1 MHLYIYIY
9 IYNSKVD
16 CEYQNT
22 RLLIKKLCT
31 FFSACPPGKWGE
43 DCGNECPCLNGAQ
56 CDPLS
61 GDCTCTPGW
70 HGNVDVMFN
79 M

>member
-1 MHLYIYIY
+1 MISNNQFYL
-9 IYNSKVD
+9 
-16 CEYQNT
+16 
-22 RLLIKKLCT
+22 
-31 FFSACPPGKWGE
+31 FSACPPGKWGD

-70 HGNVDVMFN
+70 HGNEIWFVLIESSRLEKLFIN
-79 M
+79 

>member
-1 MHLYIYIY
+1 MKVAIY
-9 IYNSKVD
+9 
-16 CEYQNT
+16 
-22 RLLIKKLCT
+22 
-31 FFSACPPGKWGE
+31 FSACPPGKWGE

-70 HGNVDVMFN
+70 HGKLILS
-79 M
+79 

>member
-1 MHLYIYIY
+1 M
-9 IYNSKVD
+9 KV
-16 CEYQNT
+16 T
-22 RLLIKKLCT
+22 ISI
-31 FFSACPPGKWGE
+31 SACPPGKWGE

-70 HGNVDVMFN
+70 HGKLILS
-79 M
+79 

>member
-1 MHLYIYIY
+1 MISNHRFYL
-9 IYNSKVD
+9 
-16 CEYQNT
+16 
-22 RLLIKKLCT
+22 
-31 FFSACPPGKWGE
+31 FSACPPGKWGD

-70 HGNVDVMFN
+70 HGNEIWFVLIESSRLENNLMIRSFISN
-79 M
+79 SE

>member
-1 MHLYIYIY
+1 MISNNKFYL
-9 IYNSKVD
+9 
-16 CEYQNT
+16 
-22 RLLIKKLCT
+22 
-31 FFSACPPGKWGE
+31 FSACPPGKWGD

-70 HGNVDVMFN
+70 HGNEIWFVLIESSRLENNLIIRSFITN
-79 M
+79 SE

>member
-1 MHLYIYIY
+1 MLRMISNNQFY
-9 IYNSKVD
+9 
-16 CEYQNT
+16 
-22 RLLIKKLCT
+22 L
-31 FFSACPPGKWGE
+31 FSACPPGKWGD

-70 HGNVDVMFN
+70 HGNDMICFDRLFAYFTDKQTN
-79 M
+79 